1 MYFRKVCSRFTE
13 NAVTGKVSVNNI
25 ISYYFLIFRF
35 LEAVP
40 KREESET
47 VKRVF
52 EVLHNEMKPKEPQM
66 DQPLGKFQT
75 DMK

>member
-1 MYFRKVCSRFTE
+1 MQKFYH
-13 NAVTGKVSVNNI
+13 
-25 ISYYFLIFRF
+25 LIFIRYYLIILRF

-40 KREESET
+40 KREESES

-52 EVLHNEMKPKEPQM
+52 GVVHNEMKSNEPQM